1 MRHPAAPWRSLLSV
15 SSGSLDLRSWFAG
28 QLTRKRHSSSMSMTG
43 SKKGRCLRSS
53 TSGEQ
58 RSHFRAKRP
67 SALLY
72 LPVSIPRK

>member
-1 MRHPAAPWRSLLSV
+1 MSHPAAPWRSLLSV

-28 QLTRKRHSSSMSMTG
+28 QLTRKCHSSSMTG

>member
-1 MRHPAAPWRSLLSV
+1 MSHPAAPWRSLLSV

-28 QLTRKRHSSSMSMTG
+28 QLTRKCHSSSMTG
-43 SKKGRCLRSS
+43 SKKGRCLKSS

>member
-1 MRHPAAPWRSLLSV
+1 
-15 SSGSLDLRSWFAG
+15 
-28 QLTRKRHSSSMSMTG
+28 MTG

-67 SALLY
+67 SALNLY